1 MDAKWRH
8 GVLLFHAKAKV
19 RFYAAFFS
27 SGLTPVLISQ
37 TAAQYVDPISKSK
50 FLMLTRQG

>member
-8 GVLLFHAKAKV
+8 GVLLFYAKAKV

-37 TAAQYVDPISKSK
+37 TAAQYFDSKSN
-50 FLMLTRQG
+50 FLMLIRQG

>member
-8 GVLLFHAKAKV
+8 GVLPFHTKAKLRV
-19 RFYAAFFS
+19 YVAFFS
-27 SGLTPVLISQ
+27 SGLTTVLISQ
-37 TAAQYVDPISKSK
+37 TAAQYVDPKSK

>member
-8 GVLLFHAKAKV
+8 GVLLFYAKAKV

-37 TAAQYVDPISKSK
+37 TVDCKSN